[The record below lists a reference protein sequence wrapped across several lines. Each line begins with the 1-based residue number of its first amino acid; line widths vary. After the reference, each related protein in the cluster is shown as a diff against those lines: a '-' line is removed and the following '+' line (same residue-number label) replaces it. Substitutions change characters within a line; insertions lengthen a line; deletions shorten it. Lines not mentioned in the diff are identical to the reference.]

1 MKCPRNTHY
10 EVCADNWALTCPGLT
25 DIVRP
30 ARECTEGCECDDGF
44 LFNGENCIKEKTCGC
59 FDNGRSYKVK
69 VNMVAVNTQT
79 FLGFCQLHCITVL
92 TMEGGGGKNYVSS
105 QCPCTVSAAQGGGF
119 RREVWEK
126 MYLQARQRSRL

>member
-44 LFNGENCIKEKTCGC
+44 LFNGEKCIKEKECGC

-79 FLGFCQLHCITVL
+79 NFLGFCQLRCITVL
-92 TMEGGGGKNYVSS
+92 IMGG
-105 QCPCTVSAAQGGGF
+105 
-119 RREVWEK
+119 
-126 MYLQARQRSRL
+126 